1 MDNLS
6 IRDENWKTL
15 LTIILKADWANQ
27 WHPVVLG
34 RSQWKHSEFLAPLG
48 DMQFT
53 ERAHFSH
60 GFMMPSHV
68 KFVLYRTIMLVSI
81 IPMSVKVHRFSSK
94 NSNVFG
100 WVYATIELKISSSH
114 IKKSWDPRNF
124 SMLRSRASFSLTVGS
139 IQITDP
145 NSSKIVYQEETKIPH
160 VIYISYHWKIKIK
173 ELSNNLIFLKLVP
186 GLWLAD
192 RPCLR
197 KQPCVL
203 GNGRRQTISLRSCN
217 VSSSNC

>member
-1 MDNLS
+1 MKRGMDNLS

-15 LTIILKADWANQ
+15 LTIILNADWANQ
-27 WHPVVLG
+27 WHPVVFG
-34 RSQWKHSEFLAPLG
+34 RSQWKHSEFLAPFG
-48 DMQFT
+48 DMQLT

-81 IPMSVKVHRFSSK
+81 IPMSVNVHRFSSK

-100 WVYATIELKISSSH
+100 WVYATTELKISSSH
-114 IKKSWDPRNF
+114 RKKSCDPRNF

-145 NSSKIVYQEETKIPH
+145 NSSRIVYHEETNIPY
-160 VIYISYHWKIKIK
+160 VI
-173 ELSNNLIFLKLVP
+173 
-186 GLWLAD
+186 
-192 RPCLR
+192 
-197 KQPCVL
+197 
-203 GNGRRQTISLRSCN
+203 
-217 VSSSNC
+217 